1 MDEIIKN
8 KIYNEMYMY
17 MTAKNDQNKYING
30 RLTRRKM
37 REILTITFSFNL
49 EIYKDYIHQVWK
61 TIKKQ
66 MHEEIEEEK
75 LLENFS
81 NFSLNE
87 DNEDNEEL
95 HTLFKKNLS
104 L

>member
-1 MDEIIKN
+1 MDERIKN
-8 KIYNEMYMY
+8 KIYDEMYMW
-17 MTAKNDQNKYING
+17 MTAKNDNNQYING

-37 REILTITFSFNL
+37 REILTTTFSFNL
-49 EIYKDYIHQVWK
+49 EIYKEYIHQVWK
-61 TIKKQ
+61 TIKDQ

-81 NFSLNE
+81 NFSINE
-87 DNEDNEEL
+87 DDKEL
-95 HTLFKKNLS
+95 NTLFKKNLS